1 LKLTISQHKRLIF
14 FTNNTRKYQKIS
26 DFSKVLEFFIMI
38 ILPKEKT
45 IPVKNS
51 MRFVIFFG
59 KPKAGKSS
67 AMAALENNLIID
79 LEDGYKGLSA
89 LVVQARNINDFG
101 DICRALQEE
110 IKNNDGKYPYKY
122 ITIDNATRLEEMCM
136 GYAITLYRQT
146 PMGKN
151 YQGTDIRTLPNG
163 SGYLYIRQAVKK
175 VIDMFRGLCETLILV
190 AHTKDKQINFEGQEV
205 NEMTLDLTG
214 RLGDILC
221 GEADAIG
228 YVYRK
233 KNETIISFEGGEN
246 SVREARPIHLRG
258 QKIVIAESDEN
269 NNLTFH
275 WNKIFLPE

>member
-1 LKLTISQHKRLIF
+1 
-14 FTNNTRKYQKIS
+14 
-26 DFSKVLEFFIMI
+26 
-38 ILPKEKT
+38 
-45 IPVKNS
+45 

-101 DICRALQEE
+101 DICRALQKE

-146 PMGKN
+146 SIGKN

-163 SGYLYIRQAVKK
+163 AGYLYLRQAVKK

-258 QKIVIAESDEN
+258 QKIIIAESDEN

-275 WNKIFLPE
+275 WDKIFLPE

>member
-1 LKLTISQHKRLIF
+1 ML
-14 FTNNTRKYQKIS
+14 
-26 DFSKVLEFFIMI
+26 
-38 ILPKEKT
+38 ILPKEKST
-45 IPVKNS
+45 PQKNS
-51 MRFVIFFG
+51 IKFMILFG

-67 AMAALENNLIID
+67 AMAALDNNLIID

-89 LVVQARNINDFG
+89 LVVQARNINDFAE
-101 DICRALQEE
+101 ISRALQEE
-110 IKNNDGKYPYKY
+110 IKNNNGKFPYKY

-136 GYAITLYRQT
+136 SYAITLYKQT

-175 VIDMFRGLCETLILV
+175 VIDMFRNLCDTLILV
-190 AHTKDKQINFEGQEV
+190 AHTKDKQINFEGQEI

-246 SVREARPIHLRG
+246 SVREARPLHLRG
-258 QKIVIAESDEN
+258 KKITITESDDN

-275 WNKIFLPE
+275 WDKIFLPE